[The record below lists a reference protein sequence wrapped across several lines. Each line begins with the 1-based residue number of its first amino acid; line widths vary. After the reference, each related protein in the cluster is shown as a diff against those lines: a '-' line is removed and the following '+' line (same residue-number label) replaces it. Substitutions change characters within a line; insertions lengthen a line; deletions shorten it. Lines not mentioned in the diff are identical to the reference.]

1 MGEKAMKKDN
11 SQIEITLTIPSDI
24 GNDLA
29 EIGSSNGVS
38 IENLAYS
45 YIIEGIAGDSRILKR
60 AEFKRHVDENLKH
73 GDFHSKSAR
82 EIVNDFNLLY

>member
-1 MGEKAMKKDN
+1 MSGKLVKDDN
-11 SQIEITLTIPSDI
+11 SLIKIILSIPRDI
-24 GNDLA
+24 GYDLE
-29 EIGSSNGVS
+29 EIASFTGVT

-45 YIIEGIAGDSRILKR
+45 YIIEGIAGDARVQKR
-60 AEFKRHVDENLKH
+60 AEFKRLVGENLKQ